1 MVTANDKK
9 CPLCGGQMISAIAD
23 KMELIIVGKKS
34 IILNDVPVHTCKSCS
49 FMRTIVSFSGNA
61 DKLQLTFIK

>member
-1 MVTANDKK
+1 
-9 CPLCGGQMISAIAD
+9 MISAIAD